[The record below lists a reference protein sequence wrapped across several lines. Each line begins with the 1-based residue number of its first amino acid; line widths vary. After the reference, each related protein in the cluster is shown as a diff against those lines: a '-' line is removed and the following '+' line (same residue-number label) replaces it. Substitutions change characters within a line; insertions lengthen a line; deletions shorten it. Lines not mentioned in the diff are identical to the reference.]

1 MSIDEGRL
9 PVCIIALVIFIIVR
23 ALYTACEYALIEVN
37 DSKVKSLAERDKK
50 YQKLFDVISKPQKT
64 RVAFSSHKA
73 FSSIIISFLTVM
85 SFGMPVEKIFEK
97 YMSHVLSGVL
107 SLLALIIVLGIV
119 LVVFTD
125 ILPKKLV
132 GLHAEKFALLS
143 LKPVEFLR
151 IFYFPFSCITAGISW
166 VICRIFRLSAD
177 SAKDSVTEE
186 EILMMVEAGNET
198 GLIEESQ
205 REMIN
210 NIFEFDDSVVSDVMT
225 HRKDVTAVDVESK
238 IGDVVYLAINE
249 GYSRI
254 PVYEKTID
262 NIVGILN
269 VKDLLCLVG
278 CENSEDFNIRQF
290 MRKPEFVPENA
301 RCNDVLEEM
310 TRKKTQMMIISDEYG
325 GTLGIVTMEDLL
337 EEIVGNIQDE
347 YDDDEADI
355 SEIDKGVFII
365 NGSADPEDV
374 FPKLGIDIP
383 DDNNYDTMSAFFVDR
398 FGRVP
403 NVDEKAEFCYS
414 GVMFRVL
421 LVEDNWVKKLKA
433 VITEKEQVK
442 N

>member
-23 ALYTACEYALIEVN
+23 AFYTACEYALIEVN

-73 FSSIIISFLTVM
+73 FSSIIISFLTIM

-107 SLLALIIVLGIV
+107 SLLTLIIVLGIV

>member
-9 PVCIIALVIFIIVR
+9 PACIIALVIFIIVR
-23 ALYTACEYALIEVN
+23 AFYTACEYALIEVN

-50 YQKLFDVISKPQKT
+50 YKKLFDVISKPQKT
-64 RVAFSSHKA
+64 RVAFSSHRA

-151 IFYFPFSCITAGISW
+151 IFYFPFSCVTAGISW
-166 VICRIFRLSAD
+166 VICRIFGLSAD

-225 HRKDVTAVDVESK
+225 HRKDVTAVDAESK

-355 SEIDKGVFII
+355 SEIDKGIFII
-365 NGSADPEDV
+365 NGSADPEDI

-403 NVDEKAEFCYS
+403 NIDEKAEFCYS
-414 GVMFRVL
+414 GVIFRVL

>member
-1 MSIDEGRL
+1 MSIDEDRL
-9 PVCIIALVIFIIVR
+9 PVCIIALAIFILIR
-23 ALYTACEYALIEVN
+23 AFYTACEYALIEVN
-37 DSKVKSLAERDKK
+37 DSRVKALAERDGKYKK
-50 YQKLFDVISKPQKT
+50 LLEVISKPQKT
-64 RVAFSSHKA
+64 RAAFSSHRA
-73 FSSIIISFLTVM
+73 LSSIIISFLTVM
-85 SFGMPVEKIFEK
+85 SFSMPFENLLKK
-97 YMSHVLSGVL
+97 YINNITADI
-107 SLLALIIVLGIV
+107 LALAMLIIVLGIV

-125 ILPKKLV
+125 VIPKKIA
-132 GLHAEKFALLS
+132 GHHADKFALFC
-143 LKPVEFLR
+143 LKPVAVLKV
-151 IFYFPFSCITAGISW
+151 IYYPFSCITSGISW
-166 VICRIFRLSAD
+166 AMCRIFGLSTD
-177 SAKDSVTEE
+177 SAKDTVTEE

-225 HRKDVTAVDVESK
+225 HRKDLTAVDIDSK

-254 PVYEKTID
+254 PVYEKTVD

-301 RCNDVLEEM
+301 KCNDVLEEM
-310 TRKKTQMMIISDEYG
+310 TRHKTQMMIISDEYG

-355 SEIDKGVFII
+355 SEIDNGIFII
-365 NGSADPEDV
+365 NGSADPEDI
-374 FPKLGIDIP
+374 FPKLGIEIP

-403 NVDEKAEFCYS
+403 NTDEKAEFQYNN
-414 GVMFRVL
+414 VIFRVL

-433 VITEKEQVK
+433 VIAQKEQV
-442 N
+442 ND

>member
-9 PVCIIALVIFIIVR
+9 PACIIALVIFIIVR
-23 ALYTACEYALIEVN
+23 AFYTACEYALIEVN
-37 DSKVKSLAERDKK
+37 DSKVKSLAERDEK

-64 RVAFSSHKA
+64 RVAFSSHRA

-97 YMSHVLSGVL
+97 YLNHVLSGVL
-107 SLLALIIVLGIV
+107 SLIALIIVLGIV

-132 GLHAEKFALLS
+132 GLHAEKFALMS
-143 LKPVEFLR
+143 LKPVAVLR
-151 IFYFPFSCITAGISW
+151 IFYFPFSCVTAGISW
-166 VICRIFRLSAD
+166 AVCRIFGLSAD

-238 IGDVVYLAINE
+238 IGDVVYIAINE

-262 NIVGILN
+262 NIIGILN

-347 YDDDEADI
+347 YDNDEADI

-365 NGSADPEDV
+365 NGIADPEDI
-374 FPKLGIDIP
+374 FPELGIDIP
-383 DDNNYDTMSAFFVDR
+383 DDNNYDTMSAFFVDH

-403 NVDEKAEFCYS
+403 NTDEKAEFCYS

-421 LVEDNWVKKLKA
+421 IVEDNWVKKLKA

>member
-23 ALYTACEYALIEVN
+23 AFYTACEYALIEVN

-151 IFYFPFSCITAGISW
+151 IFYFPFSCITTGISW

>member
-23 ALYTACEYALIEVN
+23 AFYTACEYALIEVN

-85 SFGMPVEKIFEK
+85 SFGIPVEKIFEK

-151 IFYFPFSCITAGISW
+151 IFYFPFSCITTGISW

>member
-23 ALYTACEYALIEVN
+23 AFYTACEYALIEVN

-310 TRKKTQMMIISDEYG
+310 ARKKTQMMIISDEYG

>member
-23 ALYTACEYALIEVN
+23 AFYTACEYALIEVN

-290 MRKPEFVPENA
+290 MRKPELVPENA

>member
-23 ALYTACEYALIEVN
+23 AFYTACEYALIEVN

-383 DDNNYDTMSAFFVDR
+383 NDNNYDTMSAFFVDR

>member
-23 ALYTACEYALIEVN
+23 AFYTACEYALIEVN

-132 GLHAEKFALLS
+132 GLHSEKFALLS

>member
-9 PVCIIALVIFIIVR
+9 PACIIALVIFVIVR
-23 ALYTACEYALIEVN
+23 AFYTACEYALIEVN
-37 DSKVKSLAERDKK
+37 DSKVKSLAERDEK

-64 RVAFSSHKA
+64 RVAFSSHRA
-73 FSSIIISFLTVM
+73 FSSIVISFLAVM
-85 SFGMPVEKIFEK
+85 SFSVPIEKVFEK
-97 YMSHVLSGVL
+97 YMSHVLSIIF
-107 SLLALIIVLGIV
+107 SLLVLIIVLGIV

-143 LKPVEFLR
+143 IKPVAFLR
-151 IFYFPFSCITAGISW
+151 IFYFPFSCITSGISW
-166 VICRIFRLSAD
+166 VICRIFGLSAD
-177 SAKDSVTEE
+177 SAKDYVTEE

-225 HRKDVTAVDVESK
+225 HRKDLTAVDVESK

-278 CENSEDFNIRQF
+278 CEHSEDFNISQF

-347 YDDDEADI
+347 YDNDEADI
-355 SEIDKGVFII
+355 SEIDKGIFII
-365 NGSADPEDV
+365 NGSADPEDI

-414 GVMFRVL
+414 GVVFGVL
-421 LVEDNWVKKLKA
+421 LVEDNWVRKLKA
-433 VITEKEQVK
+433 IINEKEQVK

>member
-23 ALYTACEYALIEVN
+23 AFYTACEYALIEVN